1 MTIENRDKII
11 FIVSILIVVVCQ
23 GLFGFL
29 NSPYTGVVRI

>member
-23 GLFGFL
+23 GLFGFMTI
-29 NSPYTGVVRI
+29 PYTGVVRI